1 MGTRQEDESP
11 TVGREAPTAT
21 DEVPEEKGVSSKE
34 GTGGDLRSSP
44 VSALN

>member
-21 DEVPEEKGVSSKE
+21 DEVPEEKGVSE
-34 GTGGDLRSSP
+34 QGGDGW
-44 VSALN
+44 